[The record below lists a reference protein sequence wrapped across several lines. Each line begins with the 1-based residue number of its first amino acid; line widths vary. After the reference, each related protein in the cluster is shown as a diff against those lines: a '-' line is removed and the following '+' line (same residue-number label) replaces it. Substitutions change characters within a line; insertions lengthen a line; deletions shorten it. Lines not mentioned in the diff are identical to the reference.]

1 MKEYGDEY
9 KNIDSIWEVV
19 KDNKIGW
26 RQEFIWKGKQFLV
39 FVRPDVEVDGTEVVF
54 RELVIG

>member
-19 KDNKIGW
+19 KDNKIGR
-26 RQEFIWKGKQFLV
+26 RQEFIWRGKKFLV
-39 FVRPDVEVDGTEVVF
+39 FVRSDVEVEGSEVVF
-54 RELVIG
+54 RELL